1 MKRLNG
7 IQFRSGVEK
16 AAHKIASD
24 LGVKIKITWESGITT
39 AAVNQHGDVMLAN
52 VADDATV
59 TEALVWKYAGF
70 VLHEL
75 LHRKW
80 TDFAVIRSASG
91 DYLRQLHN
99 GVEDAYI
106 ENRAVREGLT
116 GNVEQ
121 LLSVLVDGMVDQAM
135 DSVKDWSDTR
145 QYPFSFAV
153 NLRLH
158 GKTVPIAKGH
168 ESILTEAQRRLTA
181 CISTADTLALAQWIL
196 SQLQAADQDDQDDD
210 QGDDQGDDQDGDKG
224 GDQAGDQD
232 GGADGQDGGADG
244 ADGTDGN
251 GPETDSEGPSG
262 DDKGQ
267 GKGEGAGQPKKP
279 STAGPAKPVAGPRTK
294 AVPVEPSLES
304 DGSAHNG
311 SYSNESGVAKPES
324 HIRDATWDIS
334 ITANARLRYE
344 VKRLFEN
351 TANDEWQVNRRAGSL
366 NVRAL
371 PKVSTSD
378 RLFKRRLESEGVDS
392 AVVVVLDVSGSMF
405 DTQYVFDDKGNAM
418 MDANKNYIK
427 HCYMDYA
434 IKATAALLD
443 TLTRAGVKVS
453 LHTFG
458 SRTSVFKGFDEPLAR
473 GLSKLAHVWSG
484 GDTNDYQAI
493 RYAHEVLA
501 YRTEARK
508 AVFVITD
515 GEGNAEAAAAQ
526 VTSGEAL
533 GISTVGI
540 GINHDVD
547 HIYPKSIRIN
557 SADDIGNA
565 SFKQIKL
572 AA

>member
-16 AAHKIASD
+16 AAHKIAAD
-24 LGVKIKITWESGITT
+24 LGMKLKIEWKQGITT
-39 AAVNQHGDVMLAN
+39 AAINSSGVVLLAN
-52 VADDATV
+52 VADDAIV

-80 TDFAVIRSASG
+80 SDFGVIESVTG
-91 DYLRQLHN
+91 DFLRQLHN
-99 GVEDAYI
+99 GVEDAFI
-106 ENRAVREGLT
+106 ENLAVREGLT

-121 LLSVLVDGMVDQAM
+121 LLTVLVDGMVDQAM
-135 DSVKDWSDTR
+135 VNVKDWSDTR

-158 GKTVPIAKGH
+158 GKTVPIAQGH
-168 ESILTEAQRRLTA
+168 EWILAEAQQRITA
-181 CISTADTLALAQWIL
+181 CANTYDTLKLAEWIML
-196 SQLQAADQDDQDDD
+196 QLQA
-210 QGDDQGDDQDGDKG
+210 QGGKGDKG
-224 GDQAGDQD
+224 KDKGQDNGQGKGDKGQGDKGQGD
-232 GGADGQDGGADG
+232 KGQGGADGS
-244 ADGTDGN
+244 
-251 GPETDSEGPSG
+251 ESDSEGPSG

-267 GKGEGAGQPKKP
+267 GKGKGAGQGKKP
-279 STAGPAKPVAGPRTK
+279 QTAGPAKLVGRFDPAI
-294 AVPVEPSLES
+294 PVEPSLES
-304 DGSAHNG
+304 DGSAHDG
-311 SYSNESGVAKPES
+311 SYSNESGVVKASRHTSKVSP
-324 HIRDATWDIS
+324 WDLS
-334 ITANARLRYE
+334 VTANARLRYE

-405 DTQYVFDDKGNAM
+405 ENQYKCDHKGVAILDDKGNPLT
-418 MDANKNYIK
+418 YW
-427 HCYMDYA
+427 YMDHA
-434 IKATAALLD
+434 VKATAALLD

-453 LHTFG
+453 LHAFG
-458 SRTSVFKGFDEPLAR
+458 SRTSVLKGFDETLVR
-473 GLSKLAHVWSG
+473 GLSKLAHVSSG
-484 GDTNDYQAI
+484 GNTNDYQAV

-501 YRTEARK
+501 YRPEQRK

-515 GEGNAEAAAAQ
+515 GVGNAAATRAQ
-526 VTSGEAL
+526 VASGEAL

-540 GINHDVD
+540 GIDMDVKD
-547 HIYPKSIRIN
+547 IYPKSICIR
-557 SADDIGNA
+557 SAEDIGNA

>member
-1 MKRLNG
+1 MKRING
-7 IQFRSGVEK
+7 IQFRSGVDK
-16 AAHKIASD
+16 AVHKIAAD
-24 LGVKIKITWESGITT
+24 LGVKVKIEWTQGITT
-39 AAVNQHGDVMLAN
+39 AAINSSGVVLLAN
-52 VADDATV
+52 VADDAIV
-59 TEALVWKYAGF
+59 TEALIWKYAGY

-75 LHRKW
+75 LHRMW
-80 TDFAVIRSASG
+80 SDFGVIESVTG
-91 DYLRQLHN
+91 DFLRQLHN
-99 GVEDAYI
+99 GVEDSWI

-121 LLSVLVDGMVDQAM
+121 LLTVLVDGMVDQAM
-135 DSVKDWSDTR
+135 VNVSDWSDTR

-168 ESILTEAQRRLTA
+168 EHILTEAQRRLAA
-181 CISTADTLALAQWIL
+181 CTSTADTLVLAQWIL
-196 SQLQAADQDDQDDD
+196 SQLQAADQ
-210 QGDDQGDDQDGDKG
+210 GKGDKG
-224 GDQAGDQD
+224 KDKGDK
-232 GGADGQDGGADG
+232 GQDNGQGKGDKGQGGADG
-244 ADGTDGN
+244 AGGN

-267 GKGEGAGQPKKP
+267 GKGKGTGKPKKP
-279 STAGPAKPVAGPRTK
+279 STAGPAKPVAGPNEPAK
-294 AVPVEPSLES
+294 EVEPSLES
-304 DGSAHNG
+304 DGSARAG
-311 SYSNESGVAKPES
+311 TYSNESGVAKASRHTSRTKP
-324 HIRDATWDIS
+324 WDLS

-405 DTQYVFDDKGNAM
+405 ENQYKHDHKGVKILDDKGNPLT
-418 MDANKNYIK
+418 YL
-427 HCYMDYA
+427 YMDHA
-434 IKATAALLD
+434 VKATAALLD
-443 TLTRAGVKVS
+443 TLTRAGVKVA
-453 LHTFG
+453 LHAFG
-458 SRTSVFKGFDEPLAR
+458 SRTSVLKGFDETLVR
-473 GLSKLAHVWSG
+473 GLSKLAHVSSG
-484 GDTNDYQAI
+484 GNTNDYQAI

-501 YRTEARK
+501 YRPEARK

-515 GEGNAEAAAAQ
+515 GVGNKDATRAQ
-526 VTSGEAL
+526 VASGEAL

-540 GINHDVD
+540 GIDMDVKD
-547 HIYPKSIRIN
+547 IYPKSICIK
-557 SADDIGNA
+557 SAEDIGNA

>member
-7 IQFRSGVEK
+7 IQFRSGVDK
-16 AAHKIASD
+16 AAHKIAAD
-24 LGVKIKITWESGITT
+24 LGMKIKITWESGITT
-39 AAVNQHGDVMLAN
+39 AAINIHGDVMLAN
-52 VADDATV
+52 VADDAVV

-80 TDFAVIRSASG
+80 TDFPVIRSAGG
-91 DYLRQLHN
+91 DFLRQLHN
-99 GVEDAYI
+99 GVEDAWI

-121 LLSVLVDGMVDQAM
+121 LLSVLVDGMVNQAL
-135 DSVKDWSDTR
+135 DNVADWSDTR

-168 ESILTEAQRRLTA
+168 ESILTEAQRRLAA
-181 CISTADTLALAQWIL
+181 CTSTIDTLALAKWIL
-196 SQLQAADQDDQDDD
+196 SQLQAADQGDK
-210 QGDDQGDDQDGDKG
+210 GDDQNGDKGDDQG

-232 GGADGQDGGADG
+232 GGADGQDGADSADG
-244 ADGTDGN
+244 GN
-251 GPETDSEGPSG
+251 GSETDSEGPSG

-267 GKGEGAGQPKKP
+267 GKGKGAGQPKKP
-279 STAGPAKPVAGPRTK
+279 STAGPAKPVAGPRSPARPT
-294 AVPVEPSLES
+294 EPSLES
-304 DGSAHNG
+304 DGDAHDG
-311 SYSNESGVAKPES
+311 TYSNESGVAKADR
-324 HIRDATWDIS
+324 HIRDATTWDIS

-378 RLFKRRLESEGVDS
+378 RLFKRRLDSEGVDS

-405 DTQYVFDDKGNAM
+405 DTQYVVDAKGLAM
-418 MDANKNYIK
+418 QDANGDYVKT
-427 HCYMDYA
+427 CYMDSA
-434 IKATAALLD
+434 VKATAALLD

-501 YRTEARK
+501 YRPEARK

-515 GEGNAEAAAAQ
+515 GEGNAQAAAAQ
-526 VTSGEAL
+526 VKSGEAL

>member
-16 AAHKIASD
+16 AAHKIAAD
-24 LGVKIKITWESGITT
+24 LGMKIKITWESGITT
-39 AAVNQHGDVMLAN
+39 AAINVHGDVMLAN
-52 VADDATV
+52 VADDAVV

-99 GVEDAYI
+99 GVEDAWI

-121 LLSVLVDGMVDQAM
+121 LLTVLVNGMVDQAL
-135 DSVKDWSDTR
+135 DNVSDWSDTR

-158 GKTVPIAKGH
+158 GATVPIAKGH
-168 ESILTEAQRRLTA
+168 EHILTEAQRRLTA
-181 CISTADTLALAQWIL
+181 CTSTLDTLALAKWIL
-196 SQLQAADQDDQDDD
+196 SQLQAADQGDQD
-210 QGDDQGDDQDGDKG
+210 GDQDGDKGGDQG

-232 GGADGQDGGADG
+232 GGADGADS
-244 ADGTDGN
+244 ADGN
-251 GPETDSEGPSG
+251 GSESDSEGPSG

-267 GKGEGAGQPKKP
+267 GKGKGAGQGKKP
-279 STAGPAKPVAGPRTK
+279 STAGPAKPVAGPRAK

-304 DGSAHNG
+304 DGDAHNG
-311 SYSNESGVAKPES
+311 TYSNESGVAKADR
-324 HIRDATWDIS
+324 HIRDATTWDIS

-405 DTQYVFDDKGNAM
+405 DTQYQLNADGSVMLDAKG
-418 MDANKNYIK
+418 DYVKT
-427 HCYMDYA
+427 CYMDSA
-434 IKATAALLD
+434 VKATAALLD
-443 TLTRAGVKVS
+443 TLTRAGVKVA

-473 GLSKLAHVWSG
+473 GLSNLSHVWSG

-501 YRTEARK
+501 YRPEARK

-526 VTSGEAL
+526 VKSGEAL

-540 GINHDVD
+540 GIRHDVD

>member
-24 LGVKIKITWESGITT
+24 LGVKIKIIWKSGITT
-39 AAVNQHGDVMLAN
+39 AAVNEHGDVLLAN
-52 VADDATV
+52 VADDAVV

-99 GVEDAYI
+99 GVEDAWI

-121 LLSVLVDGMVDQAM
+121 LLTVLVNGMVDQAM
-135 DSVKDWSDTR
+135 DNVADWSDTR

-168 ESILTEAQRRLTA
+168 ESILTEAQRRLAA
-181 CISTADTLALAQWIL
+181 CTSTIDTLALAKWIL
-196 SQLQAADQDDQDDD
+196 SQLQAADQ
-210 QGDDQGDDQDGDKG
+210 GDQGDDQDGDKG

-232 GGADGQDGGADG
+232 GGADGQDGADG

-251 GPETDSEGPSG
+251 GSESDSEGPSG

-267 GKGEGAGQPKKP
+267 GKGKGAGQPKKP
-279 STAGPAKPVAGPRTK
+279 STAGPAKPVAGPRASAK
-294 AVPVEPSLES
+294 QVEPSLES
-304 DGSAHNG
+304 DGNG
-311 SYSNESGVAKPES
+311 DGTYSNESGVAKADR
-324 HIRDATWDIS
+324 HIRDATTWDIS

-378 RLFKRRLESEGVDS
+378 RLFKRRLESEGADS

-405 DTQYVFDDKGNAM
+405 DSQYRVDATGAAM
-418 MDANKNYIK
+418 KDANGDYVKT
-427 HCYMDYA
+427 CYMDSA
-434 IKATAALLD
+434 VKATAALLD

-501 YRTEARK
+501 YRPEARK

-526 VTSGEAL
+526 VKSGEAL

-540 GINHDVD
+540 GINHNVD

>member
-16 AAHKIASD
+16 AAHKIAAD
-24 LGVKIKITWESGITT
+24 LGQSITITWTSGITT
-39 AAVNQHGDVMLAN
+39 AAINGSGDVMLAN
-52 VADDATV
+52 VDDDATV
-59 TEALVWKYAGF
+59 TEALVWRYAGF

-80 TDFAVIRSASG
+80 TNFNTIQLVRG
-91 DYLRQLHN
+91 MFLRQLHN
-99 GVEDAYI
+99 GVEDAWI

-116 GNVEQ
+116 GNTKQ
-121 LLSVLVDGMVDQAM
+121 LLTVLVDGMVDEAM
-135 DSVKDWSDTR
+135 STVQDWSDTR

-181 CISTADTLALAQWIL
+181 CTSTEDTLVLAQWIL
-196 SQLQAADQDDQDDD
+196 CQLKSADQGSQD
-210 QGDDQGDDQDGDKG
+210 GNQDGDKPDNG
-224 GDQAGDQD
+224 S
-232 GGADGQDGGADG
+232 GADGADGADGTEGQGADG

-251 GPETDSEGPSG
+251 GPESDSEGPSG

-267 GKGEGAGQPKKP
+267 GKGEGAGEAKKP
-279 STAGPAKPVAGPRTK
+279 ATAGTAKPVGDARQP
-294 AVPVEPSLES
+294 AVSAEPSLKSE
-304 DGSAHNG
+304 GGANG
-311 SYSNESGVAKPES
+311 SYSNTTGVAKAKKYTQAYQA
-324 HIRDATWDIS
+324 RDIS

-378 RLFKRRLESEGVDS
+378 RLFKRRLESDGVDS
-392 AVVVVLDVSGSMF
+392 AVVVILDISGSMF
-405 DTQYVFDDKGNAM
+405 QSRYTLDASGHRMRDADGNLVTYT
-418 MDANKNYIK
+418 YI
-427 HCYMDYA
+427 DFA

-443 TLTRAGVKVS
+443 TLTRAGVKVA
-453 LHTFG
+453 LHAF
-458 SRTSVFKGFDEPLAR
+458 SEQTSVFKGFDEPLAR
-473 GLSKLAHVWSG
+473 GLSKLAYVNDGS
-484 GDTNDYQAI
+484 DTNDYQAV

-501 YRTEARK
+501 YRPEQRK
-508 AVFVITD
+508 AVFIITD
-515 GEGNAEAAAAQ
+515 GVGNERDTTAQ
-526 VTSGEAL
+526 VKAGEAL

-540 GINHDVD
+540 GIGLDVD
-547 HIYPKSIRIN
+547 HIYPKSICIK

>member
-16 AAHKIASD
+16 AAHKIAAD
-24 LGVKIKITWESGITT
+24 LGMKIKITWQSGITT
-39 AAVNQHGDVMLAN
+39 AAINKYGNVMLAN
-52 VADDATV
+52 VADDAVV

-80 TDFAVIRSASG
+80 TDFNVNGSASE

-99 GVEDAYI
+99 GVEDAWI
-106 ENRAVREGLT
+106 ENRAIREGLT
-116 GNVEQ
+116 GNVAQ
-121 LLSVLVDGMVDQAM
+121 LLTVLVDGMVDSAVA
-135 DSVKDWSDTR
+135 DKTNWADTR
-145 QYPFSFAV
+145 MYPFSFAV

-158 GKTVPIAKGH
+158 GKTVPVAQGH
-168 ESILTEAQRRLTA
+168 EHILSEAQRRITA
-181 CISTADTLALAQWIL
+181 CTSTADTLVLAQWIL
-196 SQLQAADQDDQDDD
+196 SQLQAAD
-210 QGDDQGDDQDGDKG
+210 KG
-224 GDQAGDQD
+224 EDQA
-232 GGADGQDGGADG
+232 GGADG
-244 ADGTDGN
+244 ADGGNDPDGQ
-251 GPETDSEGPSG
+251 GGSETDQQGSNG
-262 DDKGQ
+262 DDQGQ
-267 GKGEGAGQPKKP
+267 GKGKGAGQAKKP
-279 STAGPAKPVAGPRTK
+279 DTAGPAKPVVGPRAK
-294 AVPVEPSLES
+294 AVPVEPSLAS
-304 DGSAHNG
+304 NDSGNHCT
-311 SYSNESGVAKPES
+311 YSNQSGVIQPEHHMHS
-324 HIRDATWDIS
+324 GKTRDIN
-334 ITANARLRYE
+334 INANARLRYE

-351 TANDEWQVNRRAGSL
+351 TATDEWQVNRRAGSL

-378 RLFKRRLESEGVDS
+378 RLFKRRLESDGVDS
-392 AVVVVLDVSGSMF
+392 AVVVLLDVSGSMF
-405 DTQYVFDDKGNAM
+405 DMQDLYDANGNAVC
-418 MDANKNYIK
+418 DPKGHYQK
-427 HCYMDYA
+427 YCYMDYA
-434 IKATAALLD
+434 IKAAAALLD

-453 LHTFG
+453 LHTFA
-458 SRTSVFKGFDEPLAR
+458 SRTAVFKGFDEPLAR
-473 GLSKLAHVWSG
+473 GLFKLLRVDNG

-501 YRTEARK
+501 YRPEQRK

-515 GEGNAEAAAAQ
+515 GEGDAGTAAAQ
-526 VTSGEAL
+526 VKAGEAL

-540 GINHDVD
+540 GINHNVE

>member
-7 IQFRSGVEK
+7 IQFRSGVDK
-16 AAHKIASD
+16 AVHKIAAD
-24 LGVKIKITWESGITT
+24 LGVKVKIEWTQGITT
-39 AAVNQHGDVMLAN
+39 AAINSSGVVLLAN
-52 VADDATV
+52 VADDAIV
-59 TEALVWKYAGF
+59 TEALIWKYAGY

-75 LHRKW
+75 LHRMW
-80 TDFAVIRSASG
+80 SDFGVIESVNG
-91 DYLRQLHN
+91 DFLRQLHN
-99 GVEDAYI
+99 GVEDSWI
-106 ENRAVREGLT
+106 ENRAVRERLT

-121 LLSVLVDGMVDQAM
+121 LLTVLVDGMVDQAM
-135 DSVKDWSDTR
+135 VNVSDWSDTR

-158 GKTVPIAKGH
+158 GKAVPVAQGH
-168 ESILTEAQRRLTA
+168 EWILTEAQQRITA
-181 CISTADTLALAQWIL
+181 CTSTADTLVLAQWIL
-196 SQLQAADQDDQDDD
+196 SQLQAADQ
-210 QGDDQGDDQDGDKG
+210 GKGDKG
-224 GDQAGDQD
+224 KDKGDK
-232 GGADGQDGGADG
+232 GQDNGQGKGDKGQGGADG
-244 ADGTDGN
+244 AGGN

-267 GKGEGAGQPKKP
+267 GKGNGAGQGKKP
-279 STAGPAKPVAGPRTK
+279 STTGPAKPVAGPYEPAK
-294 AVPVEPSLES
+294 EVEPSLKS

-311 SYSNESGVAKPES
+311 SYSNESGVAKASRHTSRTKP
-324 HIRDATWDIS
+324 WDLS

-405 DTQYVFDDKGNAM
+405 ENQYKHDHKGVAILDDKGNPLT
-418 MDANKNYIK
+418 YL
-427 HCYMDYA
+427 YMDHA
-434 IKATAALLD
+434 VKATAALLD

-453 LHTFG
+453 LHAFG
-458 SRTSVFKGFDEPLAR
+458 SRTSVLKGFDETLVR
-473 GLSKLAHVWSG
+473 GLSKLAHVSSG
-484 GDTNDYQAI
+484 GNTNDYQAV

-501 YRTEARK
+501 YRPEARK

-515 GEGNAEAAAAQ
+515 GVGNAAATRAQ
-526 VTSGEAL
+526 VASGEAL

-540 GINHDVD
+540 GIDMDVKD
-547 HIYPKSIRIN
+547 IYPKSICIR
-557 SADDIGNA
+557 SAEDIGNA

>member
-16 AAHKIASD
+16 AAHKIAAD
-24 LGVKIKITWESGITT
+24 LGVKVKILWENGITT
-39 AAVNQHGDVMLAN
+39 AAINPSGDILLAN
-52 VADDATV
+52 VADDAIV

-80 TDFAVIRSASG
+80 SDFGVIESVSG
-91 DYLRQLHN
+91 DFLRQLHN
-99 GVEDAYI
+99 GVEDSWI

-121 LLSVLVDGMVDQAM
+121 LLTVLVDGMVDQAM
-135 DSVKDWSDTR
+135 VNVSDWSDTR

-158 GKTVPIAKGH
+158 GKTVPVAQGH
-168 ESILTEAQRRLTA
+168 EWILTEAQQRITA
-181 CISTADTLALAQWIL
+181 CTSTADTLVLAQWIL
-196 SQLQAADQDDQDDD
+196 SQLQAADQ
-210 QGDDQGDDQDGDKG
+210 GKGDKG
-224 GDQAGDQD
+224 KDKGDK
-232 GGADGQDGGADG
+232 GQDNGQGKGDKGQGGADG
-244 ADGTDGN
+244 AGGN

-267 GKGEGAGQPKKP
+267 GKGKGTGKPKKP
-279 STAGPAKPVAGPRTK
+279 STAGPAKPVAGPNEPAK
-294 AVPVEPSLES
+294 EVEPSLES
-304 DGSAHNG
+304 DGSARAG
-311 SYSNESGVAKPES
+311 SYSNESGVAKASRHTSRIKP
-324 HIRDATWDIS
+324 WDLS

-405 DTQYVFDDKGNAM
+405 ENQYKHDHKGVKILDDKGNPLT
-418 MDANKNYIK
+418 YL
-427 HCYMDYA
+427 YMDHA
-434 IKATAALLD
+434 VKATAALLD
-443 TLTRAGVKVS
+443 TLTRAGVKVA
-453 LHTFG
+453 LHAFG
-458 SRTSVFKGFDEPLAR
+458 SRTSVLKGFDETLVR
-473 GLSKLAHVWSG
+473 GLSKLAHVSSG
-484 GDTNDYQAI
+484 GNTNDYQAI

-501 YRTEARK
+501 YRPEARK

-515 GEGNAEAAAAQ
+515 GVGNKDATRAQ
-526 VTSGEAL
+526 VASGEAL

-540 GINHDVD
+540 GIDMDVKD
-547 HIYPKSIRIN
+547 IYPKSICIK
-557 SADDIGNA
+557 SAEDIGNA